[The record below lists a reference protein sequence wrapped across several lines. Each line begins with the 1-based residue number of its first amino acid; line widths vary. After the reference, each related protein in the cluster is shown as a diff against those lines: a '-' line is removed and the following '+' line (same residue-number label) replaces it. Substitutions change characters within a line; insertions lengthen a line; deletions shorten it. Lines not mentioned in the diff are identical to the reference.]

1 MNAPAMQSRIDTPV
15 TPHAMLSADQGTTP
29 TKRSTD
35 RRTHAGL
42 LPVLAAGAG
51 RSSFSTAFPTI
62 TPLDDEEEDAVR
74 FVGCRKENVS
84 IFASDLMFELD
95 GVDELPSRAAFV
107 SSMGLGK
114 NRMRN
119 GANGIERRVA
129 HVDPIVVKDVMTN
142 VAMSG

>member
-1 MNAPAMQSRIDTPV
+1 M
-15 TPHAMLSADQGTTP
+15 
-29 TKRSTD
+29 
-35 RRTHAGL
+35 
-42 LPVLAAGAG
+42 
-51 RSSFSTAFPTI
+51 FP
-62 TPLDDEEEDAVR
+62 
-74 FVGCRKENVS
+74 F
-84 IFASDLMFELD
+84 FASDLMFELD